1 MILYNV
7 TVNIDNS
14 VREDWL
20 EWMQLIH
27 IPEVMA
33 TGFFVSNQIARL
45 INEEDNGGTKRNL
58 IEFGNLKQI
67 FIRRNLLINL
77 GTSWPIRRVQQ
88 ITLPIMNIIC
98 CSSNGRCVHKN
109 IF

>member
-7 TVNIDNS
+7 TVNIDNA

-27 IPEVMA
+27 IPDVMA

-45 INEEDNGGTKRNL
+45 IHEEDNGGTTYAVQYIARTMEELEEYQRDFAPALQREHQKRYEGKFVAFRTML
-58 IEFGNLKQI
+58 EIVAPAEGT
-67 FIRRNLLINL
+67 NLL
-77 GTSWPIRRVQQ
+77 
-88 ITLPIMNIIC
+88 
-98 CSSNGRCVHKN
+98 
-109 IF
+109 